1 MILADYRCVTCRG
14 RVERLVPAP
23 PPTELLCPV
32 CGDRAQ
38 RCYRPIHLAGVAR
51 PPSADGHDRRAPSC
65 RDYPDIP
72 GLCHMTP
79 SAARAWV
86 ARARGTTARWS
97 TNCSNR
103 RLHYG
108 KTAFPRV
115 SPSVTTTAT
124 PMLSTRTA
132 KPPTSNTRKEET
144 TREDD
149 GGAAGDRD
157 LARWR
162 TADGDR

>member
-86 ARARGTTARWS
+86 ARARGD
-97 TNCSNR
+97 NR
-103 RLHYG
+103 ALEHELQQQEIAVRENGVPAGEPVRHDHGHSHALHSDG
-108 KTAFPRV
+108 Q
-115 SPSVTTTAT
+115 AT
-124 PMLSTRTA
+124 HQQHTQGG
-132 KPPTSNTRKEET
+132 
-144 TREDD
+144 DD
-149 GGAAGDRD
+149 S
-157 LARWR
+157 
-162 TADGDR
+162 